1 MDLPPCEILPDNITA
16 FCRTVI
22 SRHSANWPPNENVLA
37 QEIVDFFGI
46 GPFLTLE
53 TLVQLCRDHLRIPV
67 SFIELPTEL
76 RGYNCSYGNKREIVV
91 SQHQTF
97 PGADQHTLL
106 HELRE
111 ILEATFEGLGHPIVN
126 RRELEGFAESFAIS
140 VQMAVAER
148 ELPNLFQNAAEIE
161 RKWWRITAY
170 VLLGVGGLA
179 YLLGCALRP
188 YLEDV
193 FASEELRQRNLH
205 T

>member
-1 MDLPPCEILPDNITA
+1 

-37 QEIVDFFGI
+37 EEIVDFFGI

-97 PGADQHTLL
+97 
-106 HELRE
+106 
-111 ILEATFEGLGHPIVN
+111 
-126 RRELEGFAESFAIS
+126 
-140 VQMAVAER
+140 
-148 ELPNLFQNAAEIE
+148 
-161 RKWWRITAY
+161 
-170 VLLGVGGLA
+170 LGVGGLA